1 MSAPRWAVALV
12 RWSASKGQ
20 AEARPYDPDV
30 LVGDLEEAHRARVE
44 KRGRFVATLLTSL
57 DALDVAFMLLRRRR
71 KTSGVVSGYRGN
83 SRGPFFEKAPAVS
96 VLARNDSRGLP
107 ISFLD
112 LKLGARMLVRYPV
125 LTAVGGLGLAV
136 SIALGAAAFAF
147 ISLFLWPRLPLPE
160 GDRIVAVGVND
171 DTTSEGEA
179 RLTADYLR
187 WRNGTSTLT
196 DFAAGRGQ
204 ARNLT
209 MADGLVEPVSIAE
222 VTASTFAMTRVAP
235 IRGRVLNDDDARAT
249 TAPVMV
255 LGERLWRERFGA
267 DPDIVGKTLMVSEVP
282 TTVVGVMPA
291 AYKFPSVYEVWQP
304 LKIDEA
310 AAPRTGI
317 GMRIF
322 ARLKPGVTSEQANLE
337 LAGLSAQSAKD
348 WPATHAH
355 LKAAVA
361 PPAVSQ
367 VNDPEERAMIASLNL
382 GVVLI
387 VMLVSGNVALLM
399 FARATTRESEIV
411 IRAALGASRGR
422 IVAQF
427 VAEALVLSTVA
438 LAAGLWVAQS
448 VMSWGVTS
456 FGVIANDGNQL
467 PFWITPS
474 LPPVSIAYGIGLAVL
489 ATAITG
495 ILPAMKMTRG
505 ISSRLRETSAGGGGL
520 KFGGIWTVLIVS
532 QIAVTVAVPAA
543 IFALVQESRVSEA
556 EQIGVPMDRY
566 LSARLGYGSGMT
578 QAQFETAVRRVR
590 DDVAAAP
597 QVARVTFA
605 ESLPLMWNTRYAIEV
620 DEGGA
625 APTDPD
631 MGFGYWICAAGVDP
645 DFFPTFE
652 APPLAGRV
660 FVASDYEPRAEG
672 PRVVVVNQSF
682 VDRVLGG
689 RNAVGRRVRF
699 APAGPNGRDAA
710 NAKAQPWVEIVGV
723 VRDLA
728 MGKGKADG
736 ANLAGLYVPLDLRKN
751 GSVMIAARVSG
762 DMTAATNALRS
773 IAAKTDRLLRI
784 SDVQTL
790 DRVRANEAQ
799 MLNTIARMFGILDL
813 TALSVALSGIYAV
826 MSFAV
831 SRRTREIGIRVALGS
846 SRARVVLSILRRP
859 LIQVTMGI
867 VAGGALVTWFQ
878 FEDGLTSAEVL
889 GMVVYSIVALGVC
902 LLACVVPARRALRVD
917 PIAALRA
924 E

>member
-1 MSAPRWAVALV
+1 MSAPRWTTAFLRRLA
-12 RWSASKGQ
+12 KPDE
-20 AEARPYDPDV
+20 AEI
-30 LVGDLEEAHRARVE
+30 LVGDLEEAHRGRVE
-44 KRGRFVATLLTSL
+44 KRGARTATLLTSL
-57 DALDVAFMLLRRRR
+57 ETVDIALMLVRRRVR
-71 KTSGVVSGYRGN
+71 
-83 SRGPFFEKAPAVS
+83 
-96 VLARNDSRGLP
+96 LP
-107 ISFLD
+107 RPRMMMSWLD
-112 LKLGARMLVRYPV
+112 LTLGARMLVRYPV
-125 LTAVGGLGLAV
+125 LTIVGGLGLAV

-147 ISLFLWPRLPLPE
+147 ISLFLWPRLPLPD
-160 GDRIVAVGVND
+160 GDRIVAVAQQD
-171 DTTSEGEA
+171 DTSSQSEP
-179 RLTADYLR
+179 RVTADYLR
-187 WRNGTSTLT
+187 WRDGTSTLM
-196 DFAAGRGQ
+196 DFAAGRGM

-209 MADGLVEPVSIAE
+209 MGDGLVEPVSIAE

-249 TAPVMV
+249 TTPVMV
-255 LGERLWRERFGA
+255 LGERLWRERFAA

-291 AYKFPSVYEVWQP
+291 AYRFPSIYEVWQP

-317 GMRIF
+317 GLRIW
-322 ARLKPGVTSEQANLE
+322 ARLKPGATSEQANLE
-337 LAGLSAQSAKD
+337 LAGLSAQAAKD
-348 WPATHAH
+348 WPATHTH
-355 LKAAVA
+355 LKAAVS

-367 VNDPEERAMIASLNL
+367 VKDPEERTMIASLNL

-387 VMLVSGNVALLM
+387 VLLVSGNVALLM
-399 FARATTRESEIV
+399 FARAATRESEIV
-411 IRAALGASRGR
+411 VRAALGASRGR

-427 VAEALVLSTVA
+427 VAEALVLSMVA
-438 LAAGLWVAQS
+438 LAAGLWVAQR
-448 VMSWGVTS
+448 VMTWGVTS
-456 FGVIANDGNQL
+456 FGVIANDGDQL
-467 PFWITPS
+467 PFWITAS
-474 LPPVSIAYGIGLAVL
+474 LPPLSIAYGIGLALL
-489 ATAITG
+489 ATAVTG
-495 ILPAMKMTRG
+495 ILPALKMTRG
-505 ISSRLRETSAGGGGL
+505 ISSRLREASAGGGGL

-532 QIAVTVAVPAA
+532 QIAVTVAVPAVV
-543 IFALVQESRVSEA
+543 FGFMQDSRVMEA
-556 EQIGVPMDRY
+556 EQIGVPSDRY

-597 QVARVTFA
+597 EVARVTFA

-620 DEGGA
+620 DDGGA
-625 APTDPD
+625 APTHPD
-631 MGFGYWICAAGVDP
+631 LGFGYWISATGVEQ
-645 DFFPTFE
+645 DFFQTFE
-652 APPLAGRV
+652 APPLAGRLM
-660 FVASDYEPRAEG
+660 VASDYAAGAPH
-672 PRVVVVNQSF
+672 VVVVNQSF

-710 NAKAQPWVEIVGV
+710 NAKTQPWIEIVGV

-728 MGKGKADG
+728 MVKPGG
-736 ANLAGLYVPLDLRKN
+736 LSPAGLYMPIDLRQV

-773 IAAKTDRLLRI
+773 IVGKADRLLRI

-799 MLNTIARMFGILDL
+799 MINYIARMFGILDL
-813 TALSVALSGIYAV
+813 TALILALSGIYAV

-867 VAGGALVTWFQ
+867 AAGGALVTWFQ
-878 FEDGLTSAEVL
+878 LENGLTPAVVL
-889 GMVVYSIVALGVC
+889 GMAGYMIVALGVC
-902 LLACVVPARRALRVD
+902 LLACIVPARRALTVD
-917 PIAALRA
+917 PIAALRTD
-924 E
+924 